1 MGIRTSFNPF
11 GVDFSNGGGD
21 PTSNLN
27 GNFTNIIYSSGT
39 YVAVAAGQTAGA
51 YSTDGIN
58 WYDMVLPGK
67 AKLNC
72 LAGGVVITE
81 QPLFVVVIDNDSSGD
96 SLAWSLNGINW
107 NLYSLEVDDFDCVGL
122 AAGGDSLSTIF
133 GIQNTSRK
141 RIYCYVTYDSHS
153 NYEFHASIS
162 NSNLPDNGSV
172 AINFK
177 PSPGSSWGGDMVVI
191 TDATNDYFYFA
202 DDSQNYFPGDILP
215 VHAVYKHVAG
225 SQDRWFAVGTSVNYT
240 VLTSTDGINWTIDN
254 TATNSEKNR
263 ICGGVEGTSARFLTV
278 NGTKY
283 FDVYNAYGW
292 TTLEAT
298 NKMNDVCWNGTNF
311 VTCGNNGNNKLV
323 INIIPPNITGWVAE
337 K

>member
-11 GVDFSNGGGD
+11 GVNFTNGGGGD

-27 GNFTNIIYSSGT
+27 GNFTNIVYSSGT
-39 YVAVAAGQTAGA
+39 YVAVCAGSTSGA
-51 YSTDGIN
+51 YSNDGLN

-72 LAGGVVITE
+72 LAGGVVIE
-81 QPLFVVVIDNDSSGD
+81 QPIFVVVIDNDNTGD

-122 AAGGDSLSTIF
+122 ASDEKSTFI

-141 RIYCYVTYDSHS
+141 RINCGCDYDGSS
-153 NYEFHASIS
+153 TYEFHASIS

-177 PSPGSSWGGDMVVI
+177 SSGSSQISWGGDMVVI
-191 TDATNDYFYFA
+191 TDSTNDYFYFS
-202 DDSQNYFPGDILP
+202 DDIFNYFAGDILP

-240 VLTSTDGINWTIDN
+240 VLTSTNGTTWTIDN

-283 FDVYNAYGW
+283 FDVFNAYGW

-311 VTCGNNGNNKLV
+311 VTCGNNGNNKLAV
-323 INIIPPNITGWVAE
+323 NIIPPNITGWVAN